1 MTTARASW
9 LRAMK
14 TNVPTTGRRWLL
26 RGGDE
31 LFRGVYTRAGLGQ
44 SGSVAICSAVS
55 GDGKTTTSVGIALTL
70 AQDYPE
76 RRVAL
81 IETDLLRP
89 VIAEDFGL
97 EPTPGL
103 IECLLEQVPV
113 RQTYRPTRFD
123 NLRLIPAG
131 GPTDEPE
138 RLLRSNRMSMIL
150 SEIRSDFDLVIIDT
164 PAMLSNSDAQ
174 LITHMADSV
183 LFVIRVGAASD
194 EEVEQALG
202 QIDRVKLRGV
212 VLNASHSSVPSWLR
226 RVFGI

>member
-1 MTTARASW
+1 MKNTTPAS
-9 LRAMK
+9 
-14 TNVPTTGRRWLL
+14 GSRRWLL

-31 LFRGVYTRAGLGQ
+31 LYRGVYTRAGLGR
-44 SGSVAICSAVS
+44 SGSVAICSAVA
-55 GDGKTTTSVGIALTL
+55 GDGKTTTSIGIALTL

-76 RRVAL
+76 RRIAL

-97 EPTPGL
+97 EPRPGL
-103 IECLLEQVPV
+103 IECLVEQIPV
-113 RQTYRPTRFD
+113 RQIYRPTRFD

-138 RLLRSNRMSMIL
+138 RLLRSNRMGMIL
-150 SEIRSDFDLVIIDT
+150 SEIRADFDSVIIDT

-174 LITHMADSV
+174 LVTLMADWV
-183 LFVIRVGAASD
+183 LFVVRVGAASD
-194 EEVEQALG
+194 EEVEQALA
-202 QIDRVKLRGV
+202 QIDRAKLRGV
-212 VLNASHSSVPSWLR
+212 VMNASHSSVPRWLR